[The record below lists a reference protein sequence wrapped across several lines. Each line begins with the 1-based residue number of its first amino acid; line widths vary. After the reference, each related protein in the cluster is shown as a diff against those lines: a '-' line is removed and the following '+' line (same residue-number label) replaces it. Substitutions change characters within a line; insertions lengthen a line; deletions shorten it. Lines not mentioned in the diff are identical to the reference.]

1 MTTVRR
7 IKSLA
12 DKSAWLLILPASL
25 LLFALEPSMIKTV
38 AVWIMVSL
46 VLAGAAIVVS
56 RITFPQ
62 IVFGELLDRAQTG
75 NRACATVLAALIL
88 TWGLIFL
95 SLVLWARG

>member
-7 IKSLA
+7 IKSLG

-25 LLFALEPSMIKTV
+25 LLFALDPSMIKTV
-38 AVWIMVSL
+38 AVWILVSL

-62 IVFGELLDRAQTG
+62 IVFGDLLIRAVAG
-75 NRACATVLAALIL
+75 NRACAIVLAALIC